1 MIIENFKGITRIFA
15 DEGKKITN
23 TNRDFFSD
31 FIYLGKNDSPDNY
44 EEVGR
49 EIWKNFIEDPNP
61 DVVELQAQTK
71 DINETM
77 NIIMMALANSDEQ
90 NSSAIDTILLAID
103 DLYKMLEP
111 LLLKGGE

>member
-1 MIIENFKGITRIFA
+1 MKIINKNNLTKILA

-23 TNRDFFSD
+23 KDRSFFSD

-49 EIWKNFIEDPNP
+49 EIWKHFIQDPNP

-71 DINETM
+71 DINETV

>member
-1 MIIENFKGITRIFA
+1 MMV
-15 DEGKKITN
+15 KKITN
-23 TNRDFFSD
+23 KDRSFFSD

-49 EIWKNFIEDPNP
+49 EIWKHFIEDPNP

-71 DINETM
+71 DINETL

-90 NSSAIDTILLAID
+90 NSSAIDTILLAMD
-103 DLYKMLEP
+103 DLYRMLEP
-111 LLLKGGE
+111 ILLKGGE

>member
-1 MIIENFKGITRIFA
+1 MIIDNANGLIRMLA

-23 TNRDFFSD
+23 KDRSFFSD
-31 FIYLGKNDSPDNY
+31 FIYLGINDSPDNY

-49 EIWKNFIEDPNP
+49 EIWKHFIEDPNP
-61 DVVELQAQTK
+61 DVVELQAQTN

-90 NSSAIDTILLAID
+90 NSTTIDTILLAID

-111 LLLKGGE
+111 ILLKGGE

>member
-1 MIIENFKGITRIFA
+1 MQIINKNNLTKILA

-23 TNRDFFSD
+23 KDRSFFSD

-49 EIWKNFIEDPNP
+49 EIWKHFIEDPNP
-61 DVVELQAQTK
+61 DVVELQAQTN
-71 DINETM
+71 DINETL

-90 NSSAIDTILLAID
+90 NSSAIDTILLAMD
-103 DLYKMLEP
+103 DLYRMLEP
-111 LLLKGGE
+111 IILKGGE

>member
-1 MIIENFKGITRIFA
+1 MQIINRNNLTKILA

-23 TNRDFFSD
+23 KDRSFFAD

-44 EEVGR
+44 EGVPR
-49 EIWKNFIEDPNP
+49 AIWKHFIEDPHP

-71 DINETM
+71 DINETV

>member
-1 MIIENFKGITRIFA
+1 MLA

-23 TNRDFFSD
+23 KDRSFFSD

-49 EIWKNFIEDPNP
+49 EIWKHFIEDPNP

-71 DINETM
+71 DINETV

>member
-1 MIIENFKGITRIFA
+1 MNIENFKRITIIFA
-15 DEGKKITN
+15 DEVKKITN
-23 TNRDFFSD
+23 ANRDFFSD
-31 FIYLGKNDSPDNY
+31 FIQLGKNDSPGKY

-49 EIWKNFIEDPNP
+49 EIWKHFIEDHNP

-90 NSSAIDTILLAID
+90 NSSAIDTILLAIN